1 MPFGAINTL
10 SPNRSLIKSLCQA
23 LEYSLWI
30 VGQGLQRHVEISM
43 TTAINIVCLPELED
57 KMWLLKTSYKLHTIL
72 NWLKK
77 QEEDTELGG

>member
-1 MPFGAINTL
+1 
-10 SPNRSLIKSLCQA
+10 
-23 LEYSLWI
+23 
-30 VGQGLQRHVEISM
+30 M

-77 QEEDTELGG
+77 QEEDTELGGQREIEGTGKSCKRRLQSSCIVRNSTFIQKKHKSERRKATK